1 MNLLDEN
8 IPLDQRD
15 LLRSWGIHGRLI
27 GHDISESSVS
37 DDNIITLLH
46 RLKQPTL
53 FTRDED
59 FFQRRLCHL
68 GYALIWLDAA
78 PAEAAMFRPPLSA
91 TFSHPDQGPT
101 QGPRGAGASRG
112 RSFLATASGWAPV
125 PDLGGR
131 LENRANRS
139 GCCPDGP
146 YVKWRRR
153 LAVVAAAV
161 FAHSSH
167 GPWF

>member
-15 LLRSWGIHGRLI
+15 LLRSWGIHCRLI

-46 RLKQPTL
+46 QLKQPTL

-78 PAEAAMFRPPLSA
+78 PAEAAMFVRRFLR
-91 TFSHPDQGPT
+91 HPRFRTKAQRMGIVVRVHHDGVQFW
-101 QGPRGAGASRG
+101 QRKQAG
-112 RSFLATASGWAPV
+112 LQ
-125 PDLGGR
+125 R
-131 LENRANRS
+131 LTWVEE
-139 GCCPDGP
+139 
-146 YVKWRRR
+146 
-153 LAVVAAAV
+153 
-161 FAHSSH
+161 
-167 GPWF
+167 